1 MASEIFL
8 SCFAL
13 CSVSAAPIDGSNEMK
28 ATTKKLLEKLRHE
41 WPGCPYQVDTSR
53 SKEDSDVIH
62 LKNKHER
69 PLVLVIDEEGGLT
82 TVSLDEWNDVGGA
95 VTLFFWVINTPDA
108 LDAVVSTTL
117 GFLKGLK

>member
-1 MASEIFL
+1 M
-8 SCFAL
+8 
-13 CSVSAAPIDGSNEMK
+13 
-28 ATTKKLLEKLRHE
+28 RHE

-62 LKNKHER
+62 LKDEP